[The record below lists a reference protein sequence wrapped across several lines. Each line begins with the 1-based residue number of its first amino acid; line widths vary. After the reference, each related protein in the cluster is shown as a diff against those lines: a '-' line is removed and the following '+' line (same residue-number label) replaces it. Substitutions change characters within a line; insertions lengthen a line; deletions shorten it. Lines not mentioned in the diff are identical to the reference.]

1 MCKIT
6 GRMLATFIYS
16 TVFLTNGCYVR
27 GYVVD
32 PVPAPGTPLYAQ
44 TKTINVARVSPFT
57 QSPGCG
63 ERYRSCQSAIMTL
76 DGPAGVGTLMR
87 DDELPDLVNFL
98 LTNGYTIDSKLTK
111 LMERRVTDDQ
121 KKLVFVCMR

>member
-1 MCKIT
+1 
-6 GRMLATFIYS
+6 
-16 TVFLTNGCYVR
+16 
-27 GYVVD
+27 
-32 PVPAPGTPLYAQ
+32 
-44 TKTINVARVSPFT
+44 
-57 QSPGCG
+57 
-63 ERYRSCQSAIMTL
+63 MTL
-76 DGPAGVGTLMR
+76 DGPTGVGTLMR